1 MKGLS
6 NSVVAIVVAAALIV
20 GAGIAGYFFT
30 QQQAQVQP
38 TQPTDFDGSF
48 ATYQPLQEVTGYN
61 DLSVTAE
68 SLSDTNTVVDDGNAV
83 AKYNLNTSDGQNIRF
98 AFGVE
103 IDGPMEEI
111 DAQVTNEGVE
121 SALDVQ
127 SVRMVEDEDDENSID
142 EAPVVREFS
151 VDSDDEVD
159 GTVSNVQEG
168 EYAFVIEV
176 RGTDTSTISTDQD
189 LYTVELDANTDAD
202 SDEAEEMSVT
212 IDNASP

>member
-1 MKGLS
+1 
-6 NSVVAIVVAAALIV
+6 
-20 GAGIAGYFFT
+20 
-30 QQQAQVQP
+30 
-38 TQPTDFDGSF
+38 
-48 ATYQPLQEVTGYN
+48 
-61 DLSVTAE
+61 
-68 SLSDTNTVVDDGNAV
+68 
-83 AKYNLNTSDGQNIRF
+83 
-98 AFGVE
+98 
-103 IDGPMEEI
+103 MEEI
-111 DAQVTNEGVE
+111 DAEVMNEGVE